1 MDAAEDRAADW
12 TEADAESWL
21 LGLELFGIDFGLQRI
36 ELLLEALGSPQQ
48 LPALVHVVGSNGKS
62 SVTRMVAAILTE
74 HGLTVGAYL
83 SPHFV
88 SFTERVLIGGVACG
102 SQRFAEAAQRVKAA
116 ASKLQQAEPELGPVT
131 QFEALTAIAF
141 LLMNGA
147 GVGAAV
153 IEAGLGG
160 RLDATN
166 VIDSAVQVCTGVS
179 LEHTA
184 VLGETIDAIAREKL
198 DVVRPGAVLVVPADL
213 DPAALEVALER
224 CSEQGARPVVAG
236 RDTPAKLAVG
246 GEFQPKNFALAAA
259 AAHELLGSLD
269 GAAVER
275 AAAALKIPG
284 RYELVDSE
292 PTTILDGAHNSA
304 GAEALSRSV
313 KAEATIGKTVGC
325 LSVLDDKDAGVMLN
339 ALGACSDELIF
350 TRATHPR
357 ALDPT
362 ELAALNERVGGPPG
376 RVVEAPHAALAA
388 ARASAGSDGL
398 VFAAGSL
405 YLIADLKRGPDAAGG
420 STL

>member
-1 MDAAEDRAADW
+1 VDAAEDRATDW
-12 TEADAESWL
+12 TEVDAERWL

-36 ELLLEALGSPQQ
+36 EMLLEALGSPQQ

-62 SVTRMVAAILTE
+62 SVTRMVAAILAE
-74 HGLTVGAYL
+74 HELTVGAYL

-88 SFTERVLIGGVACG
+88 SFTERVLIGGVACE
-102 SQRFAEAAQRVKAA
+102 SQSFAGAAQRVEAA
-116 ASKLQQAEPELGPVT
+116 ASQLQQAEPGLGPVT

-141 LLMNGA
+141 LVMNGA

-153 IEAGLGG
+153 IETGLGG

-184 VLGETIDAIAREKL
+184 VLGDTIEAIAREKL
-198 DVVRPGAVLVVPADL
+198 DVVRSGAVLVVPADL
-213 DPAALEVALER
+213 DPAALSVALER
-224 CSEQGARPVVAG
+224 CSEQGARLVVAG
-236 RDTPAKLAVG
+236 RDAPTKLAVG
-246 GEFQPKNFALAAA
+246 GEFQPRNFALAAA
-259 AAHELLGSLD
+259 AAHALLGSLD

-275 AAAALKIPG
+275 AAAAVKIPG

-304 GAEALSRSV
+304 GAEALGRSV
-313 KAEATIGKTVGC
+313 RAEAVIGKTVGC
-325 LSVLDDKDAGVMLN
+325 LSVLDDKDAEVMLN

-357 ALDPT
+357 ALDPGG
-362 ELAALNERVGGPPG
+362 LAALNETLGGPPG
-376 RVVEAPHAALAA
+376 RVVEAPHDALAA
-388 ARASAGSDGL
+388 ARSAAGVDGL

-405 YLIADLKRGPDAAGG
+405 YLIADLKRGPEAAGG